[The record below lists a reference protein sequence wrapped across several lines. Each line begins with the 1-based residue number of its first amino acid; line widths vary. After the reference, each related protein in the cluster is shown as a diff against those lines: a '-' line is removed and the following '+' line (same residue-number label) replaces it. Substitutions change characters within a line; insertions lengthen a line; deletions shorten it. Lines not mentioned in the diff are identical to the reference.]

1 MGILFFLLI
10 SSPHSGNE
18 VLNEYYAK
26 EDKAHDAAD
35 GGASGV
41 ISLLEVC
48 EADFAKNLAQVN
60 TDEDM
65 AVAAYEKETKENEIE
80 TTTKDQDVAYKT
92 KDAKQLDKYAAELK
106 SDRTGVQDELDAV
119 LEYLSRIEAR
129 CIAKA
134 ETYAN
139 RAGRRAAEI
148 AGLKE
153 ALQILES
160 ETALVQSARKHSSFR
175 SRLHL

>member
-1 MGILFFLLI
+1 VLEKGLAGLKGALK
-10 SSPHSGNE
+10 

-35 GGASGV
+35 GAASGV

-175 SRLHL
+175 GRLHL